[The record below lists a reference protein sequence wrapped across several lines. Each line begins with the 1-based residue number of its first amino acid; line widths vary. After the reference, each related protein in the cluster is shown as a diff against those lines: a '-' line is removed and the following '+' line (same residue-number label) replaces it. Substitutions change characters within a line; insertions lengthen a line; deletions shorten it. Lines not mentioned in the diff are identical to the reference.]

1 MDTERIKRYL
11 LDFNNRKFDLIE
23 REMTIKESNKIQTV
37 IGARRVGKT
46 YLLFNK
52 VKNLEESGVKREQ
65 IVYLNFESP
74 ILSDISYKE
83 ISEIIEIQWSI
94 FPETVKKKMYI
105 FIDEPQVI
113 SKWELAV
120 RDIYDRYN
128 CHVFLTGSSSKL
140 LSKEIATSLR
150 GRSITNLL
158 LPLSFKEFLKFKGLV
173 FDKNKINTEMKSK
186 IINYLEEYLSFGGY
200 PEVVLENDKNEKMK
214 IVKDYF
220 DLVIYKDIVER
231 YNLKNTKIIKWLMN
245 SLINSVSKELSIN
258 NLYNTI
264 KSQGIKISKNTLYSY
279 FSIFEDSFFI
289 FVLRKFE
296 HSEKKSGLS
305 IPKIYLDDISF
316 LNLFSIQE
324 YGKRLENIVFLQ
336 LLRKKN
342 QNPLININY
351 WKSTDNKEVDFIV
364 SEGRKIVLV
373 IQVCND
379 LSNKDTKNREIKS
392 LITTLNY
399 FKLKEGNII
408 TNEDN
413 YKEEIIDGKKIKI
426 IPIWRWLLE

>member
-1 MDTERIKRYL
+1 MDKERIKRYL

-23 REMTIKESNKIQTV
+23 RDMTIKESTKIQTV

-52 VKNLEESGVKREQ
+52 IKNLEESGIQREQ

-83 ISEIIEIQWSI
+83 INEIIEIQWSI
-94 FPETVKKKMYI
+94 FPETIKKKIYI

-158 LPLSFKEFLKFKGLV
+158 LPLSFREFLRFKGLI
-173 FDKNKINTEMKSK
+173 FDKNKIDTGIKSK

-200 PEVVLENDKNEKMK
+200 PEIVLEKDENEKMK

-245 SLINSVSKELSIN
+245 SLVNSVSKELSIN

-289 FVLRKFE
+289 FALRKFE

-336 LLRKKN
+336 LLRQKN

-379 LSNKDTKNREIKS
+379 LSNKNTKNREIKS

-399 FKLKEGNII
+399 FKLKEGYII
-408 TNEDN
+408 TNKDN
-413 YKEEIIDGKKIKI
+413 YKEEEIDGKKIII
-426 IPIWRWLLE
+426 IPLWRWLLQ

>member
-1 MDTERIKRYL
+1 MDKERIKRYL

-23 REMTIKESNKIQTV
+23 RDIAIKESNKIQTI

-52 VKNLEESGVKREQ
+52 IKKLEESGIKREQ
-65 IVYLNFESP
+65 IIYLNFESP
-74 ILSDISYKE
+74 ILNDISYKE
-83 ISEIIEIQWSI
+83 INEIIEIQWSI
-94 FPETVKKKMYI
+94 FPDTIKKKIYI

-113 SKWELAV
+113 NKWELAV

-128 CHVFLTGSSSKL
+128 CYIFLTGSSSKL

-158 LPLSFKEFLKFKGLV
+158 LPLSFQEFLRFKGLI
-173 FDKNKINTEMKSK
+173 FDKNKIDTEIKSK
-186 IINYLEEYLSFGGY
+186 IINYLEEYILLGGY
-200 PEVVLENDKNEKMK
+200 PEVVLEKDRNEKIK

-231 YNLKNTKIIKWLMN
+231 YNLKNTKIIKWLIN
-245 SLINSVSKELSIN
+245 SLVNSVSKELSIN
-258 NLYNTI
+258 NLYNTL
-264 KSQGIKISKNTLYSY
+264 KSQGIKVSKNTLYSY

-289 FVLRKFE
+289 FALRKFE
-296 HSEKKSGLS
+296 HSEKKGGLS

-316 LNLFSIQE
+316 LNLFSIEE

-336 LLRKKN
+336 LLRQKN

-351 WKSTDNKEVDFIV
+351 WKSQDNKEVDFIV
-364 SEGRKIVLV
+364 SEGKKIVSV

-379 LSNKDTKNREIKS
+379 LSNEDTKDREIKS

-399 FKLKEGNII
+399 FKLKEGYII
-408 TNEDN
+408 TKEDT
-413 YKEEIIDGKKIKI
+413 YKEEEIDRKKIKI
-426 IPIWRWLLE
+426 IPVWKWLLE

>member
-1 MDTERIKRYL
+1 MDKERIKRYL
-11 LDFNNRKFDLIE
+11 LDFNSRKFDLID
-23 REMTIKESNKIQTV
+23 RDITIKESSKIQTI

-52 VKNLEESGVKREQ
+52 IKTLEESKVSREQ
-65 IVYLNFESP
+65 IIYLNFESP

-83 ISEIIEIQWSI
+83 INEVIEIQWSI
-94 FPETVKKKMYI
+94 FPETIKKKLYI
-105 FIDEPQVI
+105 FVDEPQVI
-113 SKWELAV
+113 NKWELAV
-120 RDIYDRYN
+120 RDVYDRYN
-128 CHVFLTGSSSKL
+128 CHIFLTGSSSKL

-158 LPLSFKEFLKFKGLV
+158 LPLSFQEFLKFKGLI
-173 FDKNKINTEMKSK
+173 FDKNRINTEIKSK

-200 PEVVLENDKNEKMK
+200 PEVVLEKDKNEKMK

-231 YNLKNTKIIKWLMN
+231 YNLKNTRMIKWLMN
-245 SLINSVSKELSIN
+245 SLVNSVTKELSIN
-258 NLYNTI
+258 NLCNNL

-289 FVLRKFE
+289 FALRKFE

-324 YGKRLENIVFLQ
+324 YGKRLENTVLLQ
-336 LLRKKN
+336 LLRQKN

-351 WKSTDNKEVDFIV
+351 WKFIDNKEVDFIV
-364 SEGRKIVLV
+364 SEGKKIVSV

-379 LSNKDTKNREIKS
+379 LSNEDTKKRETES

-399 FKLKEGNII
+399 FKLKEGTII

-413 YKEEIIDGKKIKI
+413 YKEEEIDGKKIKM
-426 IPIWRWLLE
+426 IPVWMWLLR